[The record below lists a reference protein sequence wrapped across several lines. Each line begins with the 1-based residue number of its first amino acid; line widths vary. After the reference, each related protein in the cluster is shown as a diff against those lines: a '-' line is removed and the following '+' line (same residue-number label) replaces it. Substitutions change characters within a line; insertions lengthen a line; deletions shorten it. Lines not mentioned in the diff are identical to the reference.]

1 MLQMQTIHFRTFF
14 QFPEQPL
21 STMPAK
27 KRMKLEM
34 SPEPS
39 QTIYSS
45 QASIAPSSQSSQTFL
60 TQDFDQL
67 GFGDGLDGAFDEA
80 VTGRDSLC
88 KSEDYELVKCDEDE
102 VEDNV
107 AEGDVTC
114 GDPGQLASYS
124 PFLARNRD
132 FYGLAVSLMRLQGID
147 LRRFPPTTKGVVRE
161 FFQRY
166 HPFAKQDLLWSLSFE
181 EESGSGPRTK
191 YRATLTTYVLN
202 DRKFQGKMSSTS
214 MRLAEESAVI
224 AFREDPE
231 VREIAKV
238 LPPPRKKIKE
248 WVHLNSQERE
258 RLVAAGFDTSI
269 VLEEFVQS
277 VYMHFRELGCRTA
290 LWDGN
295 A

>member
-1 MLQMQTIHFRTFF
+1 
-14 QFPEQPL
+14 
-21 STMPAK
+21 
-27 KRMKLEM
+27 
-34 SPEPS
+34 
-39 QTIYSS
+39 
-45 QASIAPSSQSSQTFL
+45 
-60 TQDFDQL
+60 
-67 GFGDGLDGAFDEA
+67 
-80 VTGRDSLC
+80 
-88 KSEDYELVKCDEDE
+88 
-102 VEDNV
+102 
-107 AEGDVTC
+107 
-114 GDPGQLASYS
+114 
-124 PFLARNRD
+124 
-132 FYGLAVSLMRLQGID
+132 MRLQGID